1 MAVFSGIIKCNLK
14 RVRESCPCSDGS
26 TAHDRCQQ
34 VSIVMVMRRWEASW
48 ALHSLCCARQGTVL
62 EDFYVLLSSGYTPE
76 SIPSVSSSTCIAY
89 RIMYHF
95 VYSIAYI
102 FVYHKACP
110 VLRLSYAYHIVYRIV
125 PSMYHAV
132 SWWMMVY
139 HPCCL
144 YLGF

>member
-1 MAVFSGIIKCNLK
+1 
-14 RVRESCPCSDGS
+14 
-26 TAHDRCQQ
+26 
-34 VSIVMVMRRWEASW
+34 MVMRRWEASW

-125 PSMYHAV
+125 SYYV
-132 SWWMMVY
+132 
-139 HPCCL
+139 PCCVL
-144 YLGF
+144 VDDGIPPMLPIFRVLGF